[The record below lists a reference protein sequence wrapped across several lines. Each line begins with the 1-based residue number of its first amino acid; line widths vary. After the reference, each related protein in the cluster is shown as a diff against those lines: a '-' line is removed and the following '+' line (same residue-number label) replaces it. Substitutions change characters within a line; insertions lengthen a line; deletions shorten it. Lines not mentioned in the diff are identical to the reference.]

1 MSILSKIFL
10 HAKHI
15 FKNEDETW
23 AVEIAA
29 KYDLVR
35 EYYRA
40 RREGLTPKEAL
51 EEWDLI

>member
-1 MSILSKIFL
+1 MSILSNILINTKRIFN
-10 HAKHI
+10 
-15 FKNEDETW
+15 FEDEKW

-29 KYDLVR
+29 QYDLVR

-40 RREGLTPKEAL
+40 RREGLSPEEAL

>member
-1 MSILSKIFL
+1 MSILSNIL
-10 HAKHI
+10 INIKHI
-15 FKNEDETW
+15 FNIEDEKW

-29 KYDLVR
+29 QYGLVK

-40 RREGLTPKEAL
+40 RREGLTPEEAL